1 MQCKSI
7 FLMVF
12 TKIGDLNLGE
22 IYVYNLFDMKYK
34 LNYTTVL
41 YYKDDC
47 IMGII
52 KLRSSYKLNI
62 IEHLFRGLKWKLHS
76 RG

>member
-1 MQCKSI
+1 
-7 FLMVF
+7 
-12 TKIGDLNLGE
+12 
-22 IYVYNLFDMKYK
+22 MKYK

-62 IEHLFRGLKWKLHS
+62 IEHLFRGLK
-76 RG
+76 